1 MIVKAKTLSWYHDQ
15 KEFEQGKKPLG
26 VIYMHAI
33 YHCVPAKG
41 LRQTDDLNVSILAN
55 ENRSVQAPGG
65 RKTPRRKAGESSRLV
80 LRTSSRETNG
90 SLASNTFELKQS
102 MIISCQSIA
111 TQLSLYVEGRRNE
124 LEKRKLIYLINSSN
138 SVTNL
143 KAKREQLAEDVMTIQ
158 CIQVKEELIKKG
170 QQPERALHHRT
181 FR

>member
-1 MIVKAKTLSWYHDQ
+1 MKNPNAIVKRGMLTKEGNKPNRRVESRLMIVKAKTLSWYHDQ

-111 TQLSLYVEGRRNE
+111 T
-124 LEKRKLIYLINSSN
+124 
-138 SVTNL
+138 
-143 KAKREQLAEDVMTIQ
+143 
-158 CIQVKEELIKKG
+158 
-170 QQPERALHHRT
+170 
-181 FR
+181 

>member
-1 MIVKAKTLSWYHDQ
+1 MKNPNAIVKRGMLTKEGNKPNRRVESRLMIVKAKTLSWYHDQ

-55 ENRSVQAPGG
+55 ENRSVQVPGG

-111 TQLSLYVEGRRNE
+111 T
-124 LEKRKLIYLINSSN
+124 
-138 SVTNL
+138 
-143 KAKREQLAEDVMTIQ
+143 
-158 CIQVKEELIKKG
+158 
-170 QQPERALHHRT
+170 
-181 FR
+181 